1 MLLNDRRKE
10 GERMTTQITVTLP
23 DSVLRRAEVLAQRT
37 GRAVADVLAET
48 IELSLRPLGTA
59 SGQEVPATD
68 WSDADVVAAADAT
81 LPAAEDARLSE
92 LLDRQQAGALNN
104 GERAE
109 LSALIERYEA
119 GLLRKAHAL
128 REAVRRG
135 LREPL
140 RP

>member
-1 MLLNDRRKE
+1 
-10 GERMTTQITVTLP
+10 MTTQITVTLP
-23 DSVLRRAEVLAQRT
+23 DAVLRRAELLAQRT

-59 SGQEVPATD
+59 SGGGAPVTD
-68 WSDADVVAAADAT
+68 LSDADVLAAAEAE
-81 LPAAEDARLSE
+81 LSAAEDARLSE
-92 LLDRQQAGALNN
+92 LLDRQQAGRLDN

-119 GLLRKAHAL
+119 GLLRKAQAL

-135 LREPL
+135 MREPL